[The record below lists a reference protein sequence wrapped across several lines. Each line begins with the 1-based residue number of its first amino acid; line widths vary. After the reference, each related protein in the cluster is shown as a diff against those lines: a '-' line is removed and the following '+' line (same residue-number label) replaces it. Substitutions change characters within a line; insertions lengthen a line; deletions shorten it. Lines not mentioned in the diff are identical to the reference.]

1 MLRQLPWVFFFGGPS
16 SFSFPFSL
24 LLFFLGGGLPSKTRV
39 LRTVLHVYANVSNP
53 YSRARL
59 CIERYSPLA
68 GGRLLKTNT
77 SFPIGNEL
85 AKKYNWSSA
94 AQLGLAWIA
103 QRGLPVV
110 TKSSN
115 PDYLSEDLQLFGPT
129 HAISVADRQRIDA
142 LSTPN
147 CIEEAPGGCCH
158 ASQPS
163 PLLASTEASATPPRA
178 PAVGLQA
185 FYILF
190 AEQVTSV
197 DWPNKICQNAGRG
210 PQGSECVTPDTY
222 KNGVFIASP
231 QNMTKDLIA
240 KVKKDVPGSRVVA
253 YVMSSCAW

>member
-1 MLRQLPWVFFFGGPS
+1 MVRLPFLFLFLFFF
-16 SFSFPFSL
+16 
-24 LLFFLGGGLPSKTRV
+24 FFLGGWAPSKTRV
-39 LRTVLHVYANVSNP
+39 FRTVLHVYANVSNP
-53 YSRARL
+53 YCRARL

-163 PLLASTEASATPPRA
+163 PLLVSTEASATPPRA

-253 YVMSSCAW
+253 YVVSSCAW